1 MVRVARGFHFSLIAA
16 RFSLLDS
23 PRSAVGFS
31 GGCLYRMNSCILFAQ
46 AAPAAPTSVT
56 FQFLSILGLFYLTV
70 ITPGPDFL
78 AVVQASLNRG
88 LKTGLATALGIGCGL
103 LFHCTY
109 SVLGVAWLIKQ
120 YPFVFSIIRIL
131 GGLYIG
137 YLGIQ
142 SLRSKSIANLDE
154 NSEESKEQSILS
166 RGGFVTG
173 LLVNLLNA
181 KAMIWFIV
189 FFSSVIPES
198 FGLSLRAL
206 FALCSLIGAIVIFSL
221 LALFISQRVVRTTLQ
236 KMGRAVNIIIG
247 LAFLFIAA
255 DILYGL
261 FNSPDPKPQ
270 PEPAA
275 QQSVYQEMSPKNIF
289 SNSPAL
295 FSQECSS
302 TRFRALR

>member
-1 MVRVARGFHFSLIAA
+1 MIHPIQPSVFPAA
-16 RFSLLDS
+16 
-23 PRSAVGFS
+23 V
-31 GGCLYRMNSCILFAQ
+31 LYRMNSIILFAQ
-46 AAPAAPTSVT
+46 AVSDASQSVT
-56 FQFLSILGLFYLTV
+56 IQFLSILGLFYLTV

-88 LKTGLATALGIGCGL
+88 LKTGLTTALGIGCGL

-109 SVLGVAWLIKQ
+109 SVLGIAWLIKQ
-120 YPFVFSIIRIL
+120 YPFVFSVIRVL

-154 NSEESKEQSILS
+154 NSEDANEQSVLS

-173 LLVNLLNA
+173 LLVNLLNV
-181 KAMIWFIV
+181 KAMIWFIF
-189 FFSSVIPES
+189 FFSSVIPQS

-221 LALFISQRVVRTTLQ
+221 LAMFISQRAVRTALQ

-247 LAFLFIAA
+247 LAFLFIAL

-261 FNSPDPKPQ
+261 FTSADSKPQ
-270 PEPAA
+270 PEPAV
-275 QQSVYQEMSPKNIF
+275 QQSVYQELSPKNIF
-289 SNSPAL
+289 SNCSDL

-302 TRFRALR
+302 TRFRDLR

>member
-1 MVRVARGFHFSLIAA
+1 
-16 RFSLLDS
+16 
-23 PRSAVGFS
+23 
-31 GGCLYRMNSCILFAQ
+31 MNSCILFAQ
-46 AAPAAPTSVT
+46 AISDASQSVT

-88 LKTGLATALGIGCGL
+88 LKTGLTTALGIGCGL

-154 NSEESKEQSILS
+154 NPEETKEQSVLS

-173 LLVNLLNA
+173 LLVNLLNV
-181 KAMIWFIV
+181 KAMIWFIF
-189 FFSSVIPES
+189 FFSSVIPQS
-198 FGLSLRAL
+198 FTLSVRSL
-206 FALCSLIGAIVIFSL
+206 FALCALIGATIIFSL
-221 LALFISQRVVRTTLQ
+221 LALFISQRAVRTTLQ

-247 LAFLFIAA
+247 LAFLFIAV
-255 DILYGL
+255 DILWGL
-261 FNSPDPKPQ
+261 FNNPDTKPQ

-289 SNSPAL
+289 SNSSAL

>member
-1 MVRVARGFHFSLIAA
+1 
-16 RFSLLDS
+16 
-23 PRSAVGFS
+23 
-31 GGCLYRMNSCILFAQ
+31 MNSIILFAQ
-46 AAPAAPTSVT
+46 AASAASQSVT

-109 SVLGVAWLIKQ
+109 SVLGIAWLIKQ
-120 YPFVFSIIRIL
+120 YPFVFSIIRVL

-137 YLGIQ
+137 YLGVQ
-142 SLRSKSIANLDE
+142 SLRSKSIANIDE
-154 NSEESKEQSILS
+154 HSNESKEESIFS

-173 LLVNLLNA
+173 LLVNLLNV
-181 KAMIWFIV
+181 KAMVWFIF

-198 FGLSLRAL
+198 FTLTLRTL
-206 FALCSLIGAIVIFSL
+206 FALCSMIGATIIFCL
-221 LALFISQRVVRTTLQ
+221 LALFISQRAVRTALQ
-236 KMGRAVNIIIG
+236 KMGRTVNIIIG
-247 LAFLFIAA
+247 LAFLFIAI
-255 DILYGL
+255 DIICGL
-261 FNSPDPKPQ
+261 FSKPDTKPQ
-270 PEPAA
+270 PEPA
-275 QQSVYQEMSPKNIF
+275 QQSVYQELSPKNIF

>member
-1 MVRVARGFHFSLIAA
+1 
-16 RFSLLDS
+16 
-23 PRSAVGFS
+23 
-31 GGCLYRMNSCILFAQ
+31 MNSVILFAQ
-46 AAPAAPTSVT
+46 AVSDASQSVT

-88 LKTGLATALGIGCGL
+88 LKTGLTTALGIGCGL

-109 SVLGVAWLIKQ
+109 SVLGIAWLIKQ
-120 YPFVFSIIRIL
+120 YPFAFSIIRIL

-142 SLRSKSIANLDE
+142 SLRSKSIANLEE
-154 NSEESKEQSILS
+154 NSEETKEQSILS

-173 LLVNLLNA
+173 LLVNILNV
-181 KAMIWFIV
+181 KAMIWFIF
-189 FFSSVIPES
+189 FFSSVIPPS

-221 LALFISQRVVRTTLQ
+221 LALFISQRAVRTTLQ
-236 KMGRAVNIIIG
+236 KMGRTVNIIIG
-247 LAFLFIAA
+247 LAFLFIAI

-270 PEPAA
+270 SEPTV

>member
-1 MVRVARGFHFSLIAA
+1 
-16 RFSLLDS
+16 
-23 PRSAVGFS
+23 
-31 GGCLYRMNSCILFAQ
+31 MNSVILFAQ
-46 AAPAAPTSVT
+46 AVSDASQSVT

-109 SVLGVAWLIKQ
+109 SVLGIAWLIKQ
-120 YPFVFSIIRIL
+120 YPFVFSVIRVL

-154 NSEESKEQSILS
+154 NSEGANTQSVLS

-173 LLVNLLNA
+173 LLVNLLNV
-181 KAMIWFIV
+181 KAMIWFIF
-189 FFSSVIPES
+189 FFSSVIPQS

-221 LALFISQRVVRTTLQ
+221 LAMFISQRAVRTALQ

-247 LAFLFIAA
+247 LAFLFIAL

-261 FNSPDPKPQ
+261 FTSQDSKPQ
-270 PEPAA
+270 PEPTV
-275 QQSVYQEMSPKNIF
+275 QQSVYQELSPKNIF
-289 SNSPAL
+289 SNCSDL

-302 TRFRALR
+302 TRLRALR

>member
-1 MVRVARGFHFSLIAA
+1 MIHPVQPSVFPAA
-16 RFSLLDS
+16 
-23 PRSAVGFS
+23 V
-31 GGCLYRMNSCILFAQ
+31 LYRMNSCILFAQ
-46 AAPAAPTSVT
+46 AVSDASQSVT

-88 LKTGLATALGIGCGL
+88 LKTGLTTALGIGCGL

-120 YPFVFSIIRIL
+120 YPFAFSIILIL

-154 NSEESKEQSILS
+154 NSEDAKDNQSILS

-173 LLVNLLNA
+173 LLVNILNA
-181 KAMIWFIV
+181 KAMIWFIF
-189 FFSSVIPES
+189 FFSSVIPPS
-198 FGLSLRAL
+198 FGLPLRAL

-221 LALFISQRVVRTTLQ
+221 LALFISQPAVRTTLQ
-236 KMGRAVNIIIG
+236 KMGKAVNIIIG
-247 LAFLFIAA
+247 LAFLFIAI

-261 FNSPDPKPQ
+261 FNNPEPKPKS
-270 PEPAA
+270 EPAV
-275 QQSVYQEMSPKNIF
+275 QQSVFQEISPKNIF

>member
-1 MVRVARGFHFSLIAA
+1 
-16 RFSLLDS
+16 
-23 PRSAVGFS
+23 
-31 GGCLYRMNSCILFAQ
+31 MNSILLLAQ
-46 AAPAAPTSVT
+46 TVSQSYSSTAL
-56 FQFLSILGLFYLTV
+56 QFLSILGLFYLTV

-109 SVLGVAWLIKQ
+109 SVLGIAWLIKQ
-120 YPFVFSIIRIL
+120 YPFVFSIIRVL

-142 SLRSKSIANLDE
+142 SLRSKSIANLNE
-154 NSEESKEQSILS
+154 NSDQMNSQSVLS
-166 RGGFVTG
+166 RGGFITG
-173 LLVNLLNA
+173 LLVNLLNV
-181 KAMIWFIV
+181 KAMIWFIF

-198 FGLSLRAL
+198 FTLTLRTL
-206 FALCSLIGAIVIFSL
+206 FALCSMIGATIIFCL
-221 LALFISQRVVRTTLQ
+221 LALFISQRVVKTTLQ
-236 KMGRAVNIIIG
+236 KMGRIVNIIIG
-247 LAFLFIAA
+247 LAFLFIAI
-255 DILYGL
+255 DILGGL
-261 FNSPDPKPQ
+261 FNKPHLTPQ
-270 PEPAA
+270 SESAVE
-275 QQSVYQEMSPKNIF
+275 QSVYQEKSPKNIF

>member
-1 MVRVARGFHFSLIAA
+1 
-16 RFSLLDS
+16 
-23 PRSAVGFS
+23 
-31 GGCLYRMNSCILFAQ
+31 MNSIILFAQ
-46 AAPAAPTSVT
+46 AAPAAPSSVT

-109 SVLGVAWLIKQ
+109 SVLGIAWLIKQ

-137 YLGIQ
+137 YLGVQ

-154 NSEESKEQSILS
+154 NSDQMNSQSVLS
-166 RGGFVTG
+166 RGGFITG
-173 LLVNLLNA
+173 LLVNLLNV
-181 KAMIWFIV
+181 KAMVWFIF

-198 FGLSLRAL
+198 FTLTLRTL
-206 FALCSLIGAIVIFSL
+206 FALCSMIGATIIFCL
-221 LALFISQRVVRTTLQ
+221 LALFISQRVVRTALQ
-236 KMGRAVNIIIG
+236 KMGRIVNIIIG
-247 LAFLFIAA
+247 LAFLFIAI
-255 DILYGL
+255 DILCGL
-261 FNSPDPKPQ
+261 FSKPDTKPQ
-270 PEPAA
+270 PEPA
-275 QQSVYQEMSPKNIF
+275 QQSVYQETSPKNIF